1 MCLQIV
7 MEHIALAKNARVFRI
22 KAEHQAD
29 AQRIQTLERLLGFW
43 FCVLFKQRII
53 QNTNEFACLQRYFHL
68 FANIFI
74 ACVHEEIQPR
84 IFFFEV

>member
-43 FCVLFKQRII
+43 FCVLLQKRII
-53 QNTNEFACLQRYFHL
+53 QDAYEFTGLQRYFHL
-68 FANIFI
+68 LANIFI
-74 ACVHEEIQPR
+74 AGVHEKIQAR
-84 IFFFEV
+84 IFFFKV